1 MTNALKTIENI
12 KGKINPR
19 YDMTIHH
26 IQVLLSESSTAYE
39 LAYNSFTFGYAQ
51 GIQAYQSRN
60 IPPKKQIISRPN
72 RQLYF

>member
-19 YDMTIHH
+19 YDMTVHH
-26 IQVLLSESSTAYE
+26 IQVITGNSSNVFE

-51 GIQAYQSRN
+51 GIRTAKAAQREKLTKRGEYVC
-60 IPPKKQIISRPN
+60 
-72 RQLYF
+72 

>member
-19 YDMTIHH
+19 YDMTVHH
-26 IQVLLSESSTAYE
+26 IQALLSESSTACE

-51 GIQAYQSRN
+51 GIRAAKDAQRERLTKRGEYVC
-60 IPPKKQIISRPN
+60 
-72 RQLYF
+72 